1 MTDELLFFGVLAS
14 FWVKTIVDLIKKAG
28 LSDKWA
34 IPAALVVGILLA
46 VCNQLAAMFPQFA
59 LWLKVIVG
67 GVTAALAAM
76 NLYDVTHSLDKIAK
90 SS

>member
-1 MTDELLFFGVLAS
+1 
-14 FWVKTIVDLIKKAG
+14 
-28 LSDKWA
+28 
-34 IPAALVVGILLA
+34 
-46 VCNQLAAMFPQFA
+46 MFPQFA